1 MSGQPTPVKLVEAF
15 AINAAPAYITKPFPV
30 PSQIP
35 GGNPGKASLNDG
47 FTPLNMTPITGGGIP
62 VSGAD
67 MNGICYLLSTTIAA
81 VDAGQVFYPF
91 DAVYAAAIGGYA
103 VGATLQSVASLL
115 QRWTNTLDGNT
126 ADPAADPSRWVSSVP
141 LYATSAPTAG
151 AHADNIL
158 PGPSDY
164 VLDFNTAAGAVTLNG
179 FVAQR
184 DGQRLI
190 ISNTGANPLNIG
202 ALVGTAANQVR
213 MSFAVTLLQNDSI
226 TIQYNTTLAR
236 WVQA

>member
-1 MSGQPTPVKLVEAF
+1 MSGQPSPIKLIEAF
-15 AINAAPAYITKPFPV
+15 AINAGAAYITKPFPV

-35 GGNPGKASLNDG
+35 GGNPGSASLNDG
-47 FTPLNMTPITGGGIP
+47 FTPLNMTPQEEGGIP
-62 VSGAD
+62 VSGKD
-67 MNGICYLLSTTIAA
+67 MNGICYLLSTVIAA
-81 VDAGQVFYPF
+81 VSAGQVFYPF

-103 VGATLQSVASLL
+103 VGATLQGALNL
-115 QRWTNTLDGNT
+115 AQRWTNTLNGNT
-126 ADPAADPSRWVSSVP
+126 ADPAADASHWISSVP

-151 AHADNIL
+151 VHADNVL
-158 PGPSDY
+158 AGPSDY
-164 VLDFNTAAGAVTLNG
+164 VLDFNTAAGVITLNG

-190 ISNTGANPLNIG
+190 VSNTGANPLTIG

-213 MSFAVTLLQNDSI
+213 MSSAIVLLQGDSI
-226 TIQYNTTLAR
+226 TIQYSATLAL